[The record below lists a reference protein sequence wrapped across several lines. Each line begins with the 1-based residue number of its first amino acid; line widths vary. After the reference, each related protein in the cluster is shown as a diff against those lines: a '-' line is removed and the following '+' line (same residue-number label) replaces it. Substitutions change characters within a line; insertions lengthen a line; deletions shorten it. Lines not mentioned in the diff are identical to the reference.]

1 MYLLTFNVFT
11 PNSTKNNFKCFSKAI
26 TVAPSIPSYDPTSPP
41 NYLFKFIGDINQIG
55 KLFSILKQFLNWFNL
70 NFIRFNKDT
79 GEVKANAYN
88 FFVSHN
94 VNVAGISVFSG
105 SVYITFYSDD
115 TSTTL
120 YETLVASGLAIDP
133 NLKYSYASI
142 NDNILL
148 ALTETTTTTAAP
160 GLAQETVSFQLFSVS
175 LSSSFEGTENKMLF
189 KYFKIFHL
197 LKIDNTFF

>member
-1 MYLLTFNVFT
+1 M
-11 PNSTKNNFKCFSKAI
+11 
-26 TVAPSIPSYDPTSPP
+26 
-41 NYLFKFIGDINQIG
+41 
-55 KLFSILKQFLNWFNL
+55 

-115 TSTTL
+115 TLTTL
-120 YETLVASGLAIDP
+120 YKTLVASGLAIDP

-142 NDNILL
+142 NENILL

-160 GLAQETVSFQLFSVS
+160 
-175 LSSSFEGTENKMLF
+175 
-189 KYFKIFHL
+189 
-197 LKIDNTFF
+197 